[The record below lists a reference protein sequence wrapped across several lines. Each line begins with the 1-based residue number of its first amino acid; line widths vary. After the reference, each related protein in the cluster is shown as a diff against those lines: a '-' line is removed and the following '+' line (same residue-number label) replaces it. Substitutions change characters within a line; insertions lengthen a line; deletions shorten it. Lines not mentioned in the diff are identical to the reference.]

1 MSSAIAGLPGAPPPI
16 PTPQQMA
23 ELTRNVLNLTNADF
37 TIREAALL
45 DLSRKREEYPDLAP
59 MLWHT
64 FGTLT
69 ALCAWRRGR
78 GRGGGEV
85 PRRVA
90 LDFAPTFLS
99 SSRSPHLARSLARS
113 FCPPRSARD
122 YRHLPRALAGDA
134 DRAGLEPRLQR
145 PRLAA
150 VRKR

>member
-23 ELTRNVLNLTNADF
+23 ELTRNVLNLTNADY

-85 PRRVA
+85 PRCTW
-90 LDFAPTFLS
+90 FC
-99 SSRSPHLARSLARS
+99 PHLSLLLALASPRSLARS
-113 FCPPRSARD
+113 LVLPAAQCKRLSPSTPRSR
-122 YRHLPRALAGDA
+122 RR
-134 DRAGLEPRLQR
+134 R
-145 PRLAA
+145 
-150 VRKR
+150 